1 MLKFLLWF
9 STGFQL
15 SKNQCECSVH
25 ILRSPCTCLNF
36 IKYKMKWTLVLSK
49 TDDKNKAFMCI
60 IRGRFKNYV
69 GKQEGGVIKCLCYL
83 ILSKVVHQRG
93 RGGQKHPKSCFSGFL
108 KAPKSNICFDIVC
121 FTIDPSSVFFYI
133 GSIVCNWSIK
143 VSKHIHGSI
152 KRCIHWIWNVGYGI
166 FQVFYFILVVGNI
179 DSIFTNIQLVLK
191 NSSIYTTNI
200 WSNCFI

>member
-1 MLKFLLWF
+1 MLGHPHTYRVNEARQSQATYIKTHFNLSLPPQCHPQAVVCV
-9 STGFQL
+9 STP
-15 SKNQCECSVH
+15 KMY
-25 ILRSPCTCLNF
+25 LRSVYF
-36 IKYKMKWTLVLSK
+36 LVLSK

-133 GSIVCNWSIK
+133 GSIVCN
-143 VSKHIHGSI
+143 
-152 KRCIHWIWNVGYGI
+152 
-166 FQVFYFILVVGNI
+166 
-179 DSIFTNIQLVLK
+179 
-191 NSSIYTTNI
+191 
-200 WSNCFI
+200 